1 MTTGYLAALLS
12 AGTQLPAC
20 ALTLC
25 GLIGSHLLLP
35 APVQEKVLPS
45 ECPQPC
51 CAVSLQADVEGRS
64 GVQFAG
70 SSEK

>member
-1 MTTGYLAALLS
+1 MPMGCL
-12 AGTQLPAC
+12 AGTPSFLKQSPAC

-25 GLIGSHLLLP
+25 GLIGYHLLLP
-35 APVQEKVLPS
+35 APAQETKQPA

-51 CAVSLQADVEGRS
+51 CAYTLPAGAPSQS
-64 GVQFAG
+64 GDHFEM